1 MKKNNNPYKISDN
14 DWDDPDFES
23 YDKVFVD
30 YDSKTGTLTEL
41 SGIVYDDEERAAIG
55 AENMSSLI
63 DGSEDL
69 IKVRNDR
76 LGIDYEIT
84 R

>member
-1 MKKNNNPYKISDN
+1 MKNNNPYKITQD

-30 YDSKTGTLTEL
+30 FDSKTGALTEL
-41 SGIVYDDEERAAIG
+41 SGITYDDEERAAIG
-55 AENMSSLI
+55 EENIRSLI

-69 IKVRNDR
+69 IQVRNDR
-76 LGIDYEIT
+76 LEIDYEIT